1 MKDYNNSC
9 MGYVIEVML
18 LYEELRGDG
27 KIIVPT
33 FILKSELKKIIIDI
47 ATDFKSQYDIDWF
60 RDDGYELLRNFAES
74 ILIKKF
80 N

>member
-9 MGYVIEVML
+9 MAYVIEVML
-18 LYEELRGDG
+18 LYEKLRKDG

-60 RDDGYELLRNFAES
+60 RDDGYELLRNFAEP